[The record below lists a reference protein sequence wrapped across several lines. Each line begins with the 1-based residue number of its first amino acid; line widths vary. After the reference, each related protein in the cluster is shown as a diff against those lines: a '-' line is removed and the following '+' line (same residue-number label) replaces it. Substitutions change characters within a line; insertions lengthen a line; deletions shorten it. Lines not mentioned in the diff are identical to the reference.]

1 MRTIGCALLAAAIIA
16 SRSGGQSASA
26 PTGVIRGFVL
36 ADSTEQPIVGAEV
49 TIEAL
54 KLRVLS
60 VAEGAFR
67 LGNVPTGTYIVHV
80 RAVGYQPI
88 RARMSLVDT
97 DSLERDFLLA
107 RSVVAIAGVNVKGKA
122 EIHNPKLAEFER
134 RRGGGLGHFITQ
146 ATIDSFPA
154 RRLSHFMT
162 TLPGLTIQYGNSSVA
177 NWAVGTRL
185 SGSIIK
191 RPAISIFD
199 KMRGA
204 KLGICYAAVLLDGV
218 AVYSGKD
225 GETLFDI
232 DQLQSSEIAGVE
244 FYASAAQMPPEL
256 NTTTSATCGVV
267 VIWTR

>member
-1 MRTIGCALLAAAIIA
+1 MRTIGCALLAATIIG
-16 SRSGGQSASA
+16 SRGEGQSPGA
-26 PTGVIRGFVL
+26 PTGVLRGFVL

-54 KLRVLS
+54 KLS
-60 VAEGAFR
+60 VRSVGEGAFR
-67 LGNVPTGTYIVHV
+67 LGNVPPGTYIVHV

-88 RARMSLVDT
+88 WAQMAFVET

-134 RRGGGLGHFITQ
+134 RRAGGFGHFVTQ

-154 RRLSHFMT
+154 RRLSNFLA
-162 TLPGLTIQYGNSSVA
+162 TLPGLSIQHGNSSVA

-185 SGSIIK
+185 SGSILK

-199 KMRGA
+199 KVRGA
-204 KLGICYAAVLLDGV
+204 KVGICYSSVLLDG
-218 AVYSGKD
+218 ASVYSGKE
-225 GETLFDI
+225 GEALFDL
-232 DQLQSSEIAGVE
+232 DQIQSSEVAGIE

-256 NTTTSATCGVV
+256 NMTTSGTCGVV